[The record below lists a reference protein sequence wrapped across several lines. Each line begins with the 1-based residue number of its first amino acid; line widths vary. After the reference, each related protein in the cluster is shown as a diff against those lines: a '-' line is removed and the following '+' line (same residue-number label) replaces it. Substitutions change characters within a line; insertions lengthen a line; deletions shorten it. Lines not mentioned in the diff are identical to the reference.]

1 MGIGFLNYW
10 VTTYNILTTMS
21 HLMAFFLLLSVMMM
35 MVDAAPKPKTEE
47 EPKPSLPEF
56 GYPSY
61 FGGNTS
67 ARSWRRDPVKACR
80 GRNEGAECALC
91 TFRSYQCKGK
101 CPNRQTEK
109 DRYNGEDWDS
119 IYQIITSI

>member
-1 MGIGFLNYW
+1 MGNIGFLSYW

-21 HLMAFFLLLSVMMM
+21 HLMSFLLLLSVMMM
-35 MVDAAPKPKTEE
+35 MVDAALKPKTEA

-56 GYPSY
+56 GYPPV
-61 FGGNTS
+61 FNRS

-80 GRNEGAECALC
+80 GRNEGAECSLC

-101 CPNRQTEK
+101 CQ
-109 DRYNGEDWDS
+109 NGRC
-119 IYQIITSI
+119 TN